1 MQFPP
6 NDIISLIGK
15 APRYDLGES
24 YGPNLRLVELMS
36 PKEASDFSALILDY
50 ATAEGNPQLRQA
62 IAASHGV
69 SADNIVVT
77 IGAIHALFLIAFILC
92 DRGEDEVV
100 TTSPLFP
107 LARNVLDVV
116 SSKPRVLALSFEQ
129 GYRIDLAAFRQLLSP
144 RTKLV
149 SLASPQNP
157 SGVIVPTQTLR
168 NVLAI
173 MSEICPSAY
182 LLVDQ
187 TYREAAYGSDP
198 IAASATALSPKVI
211 TVASLSK
218 CHGAPGLRLGWVV
231 TRDRELR
238 QQLVLGKFNTVISC
252 SAVDEALA
260 LRLLAQSERI
270 IAERRRH
277 LAAGLVETE
286 NWISRHGD
294 LVEWVR
300 PDAGA
305 LCCVR
310 LKPSTYNDAAV
321 AESYR
326 ALDRA
331 GIRVANGT
339 WFGEESRI
347 FRLGFGFLALPDL
360 RLALEAL
367 GSVLKQ
373 TMRAAA

>member
-15 APRYDLGES
+15 APRHDLGES
-24 YGPNLRLVELMS
+24 YGPNLRLGKLMGS
-36 PKEASDFSALILDY
+36 QEASDLSDLILDY
-50 ATAEGNPQLRQA
+50 ATAEGDPRLRQL

-69 SADNIVVT
+69 GAENVVVT
-77 IGAIHALFLIAFILC
+77 IGAMHALFLTTYILC
-92 DRGEDEVV
+92 DTGDEVV

-107 LARNVLDVV
+107 PARNVLDVV
-116 SSKPRVLALSFEQ
+116 NSKPRVLALSFDE
-129 GYRIDLAAFRQLLSP
+129 GYRIDLAAFGGLLSP
-144 RTKLV
+144 QTKLV

-157 SGVIVPTQTLR
+157 SGVVVPTETLGDM
-168 NVLAI
+168 LAI

-182 LLVDQ
+182 LLVDE

-198 IAASATALSPKVI
+198 VAASAVALSPRVI

-270 IAERRRH
+270 IAERRHH
-277 LAAGLVETE
+277 LAAGLAETE
-286 NWISRHGD
+286 NWISQHSD
-294 LVEWVR
+294 FVEWVR

-305 LCCVR
+305 ICCVR
-310 LKPSTYNDAAV
+310 LKPLVYDDTAV
-321 AESYR
+321 VECYR

-331 GIRVANGT
+331 GVRVANGA
-339 WFGEESRI
+339 WFGDDSRV
-347 FRLGFGFLALPDL
+347 FRLGFGFPALPDL
-360 RLALEAL
+360 RASLETL